1 MILKIKFYSKQN
13 ILLLKKIDK
22 CMMSIYV
29 DLILKIIWI
38 FNLKIKRNRINR
50 KI

>member
-1 MILKIKFYSKQN
+1 
-13 ILLLKKIDK
+13 
-22 CMMSIYV
+22 MMSIYV